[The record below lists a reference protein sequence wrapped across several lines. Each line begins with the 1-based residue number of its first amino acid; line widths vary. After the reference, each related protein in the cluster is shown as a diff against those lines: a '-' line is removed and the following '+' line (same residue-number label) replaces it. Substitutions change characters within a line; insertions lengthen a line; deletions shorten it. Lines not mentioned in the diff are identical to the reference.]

1 MLSKVMDSPKN
12 LLTKNLSFLDHPLP
26 VVIFKQK
33 QVNTSTHILKALNK
47 LITPCVQCYLE
58 EL

>member
-1 MLSKVMDSPKN
+1 MDSPKN